1 MKSLNL
7 FSFAKRIIL
16 PFVLAIFVNVIFS
29 FIFLGGW
36 LNGATLASTPVAI
49 LIFGIFLLLFPAAYV
64 WMIRSYTF
72 DRGIEFLYKNAN
84 PVTGKVIDK
93 VVSSIVLGK
102 KTIDESPAVVGNA
115 LNGAADFV
123 KNLDD
128 PLPKSF
134 KSVLTMLLDR
144 APIISTL
151 RDIQATTEFTP
162 QNLPMIQT
170 EVKASV
176 NNYVENELLGNS
188 NIFVWILAIVNILAM
203 AAAWYFFA

>member
-1 MKSLNL
+1 MNL
-7 FSFAKRIIL
+7 FGFAKRIVL
-16 PFVLAIFVNVIFS
+16 PFALAIIINIIFS
-29 FIFLGGW
+29 FVFLGGW
-36 LNGATLASTPVAI
+36 LNGATLSSTPISLMIFAAF
-49 LIFGIFLLLFPAAYV
+49 LILFPAAYA
-64 WMIRSYTF
+64 WLIKSYTF

-102 KTIDESPAVVGNA
+102 QTIDDSPEVVGNA

-123 KNLDD
+123 KSLDD

-134 KSVLTMLLDR
+134 KKVLTRLLDR

-151 RDIQATTEFTP
+151 RDIQSTTEFTP
-162 QNLPMIQT
+162 ENLPSIQT
-170 EVKASV
+170 EVKTSV

-188 NIFVWILAIVNILAM
+188 SIWVWLLVIVNILSIAG
-203 AAAWYFFA
+203 AWYYFA

>member
-1 MKSLNL
+1 MKSMNL
-7 FSFAKRIIL
+7 FGFAKRIIL
-16 PFVLAIFVNVIFS
+16 PFVIAIIINIIFS

-49 LIFGIFLLLFPAAYV
+49 LIFGTFLALFPAAYV
-64 WMIRSYTF
+64 WLIKSYSF
-72 DRGIEFLYKNAN
+72 DRGIEYLYKNAN
-84 PVTGKVIDK
+84 PVTSKAIDK

-102 KTIDESPAVVGNA
+102 QTLDDSPAVVGNA
-115 LNGAADFV
+115 LNGAAEFV

-134 KSVLTMLLDR
+134 KRILTRLLDR

-151 RDIQATTEFTP
+151 RDIQETTEFTP
-162 QNLPMIQT
+162 ENLLMIQS

-188 NIFVWILAIVNILAM
+188 NILVWLLALVNIVAIVG
-203 AAAWYFFA
+203 AWIYFA

>member
-16 PFVLAIFVNVIFS
+16 PFVLAIFINVIFS

>member
-1 MKSLNL
+1 MNL
-7 FSFAKRIIL
+7 FGFAKKIIL
-16 PFVLAIFVNVIFS
+16 PFAFAIIVNIIFS
-29 FIFLGGW
+29 FVFLGGW
-36 LNGATLASTPVAI
+36 LNGATLASTPI
-49 LIFGIFLLLFPAAYV
+49 SLLIFGAFLVLFPAAYA
-64 WMIRSYTF
+64 WLMKSYTF

-102 KTIDESPAVVGNA
+102 QTIDDSPAVVGNA
-115 LNGAADFV
+115 LTGAADFV
-123 KNLDD
+123 KKLDD

-134 KSVLTMLLDR
+134 KRVLTMLLDR

-151 RDIQATTEFTP
+151 RNIQTTTEFTP
-162 QNLPMIQT
+162 QNLPSIQT

-188 NIFVWILAIVNILAM
+188 NIWVWLLVIINVLAM
-203 AAAWYFFA
+203 VGAWYYFA

>member
-1 MKSLNL
+1 MKSINL
-7 FSFAKRIIL
+7 FGFAKRIVL
-16 PFVLAIFVNVIFS
+16 PFALAIFVNVVFS
-29 FIFLGGW
+29 FVFLGGW
-36 LNGATLASTPVAI
+36 LNGATLANTPIAI
-49 LIFGIFLLLFPAAYV
+49 LIFGIFLFVFPAAYA
-64 WMIRSYTF
+64 WTLKSYTF

-102 KTIDESPAVVGNA
+102 QTIDESPAVVGNA
-115 LNGAADFV
+115 INGAADFV
-123 KNLDD
+123 KKLDD

-134 KSVLTMLLDR
+134 KRILTILLDR

-151 RDIQATTEFTP
+151 RDIQVTTEFTP
-162 QNLPMIQT
+162 QNLPLIQT

-188 NIFVWILAIVNILAM
+188 NIWVWLLVIINVLAM
-203 AAAWYFFA
+203 ASAWYYFA

>member
-1 MKSLNL
+1 MNL

-16 PFVLAIFVNVIFS
+16 PFALAIFINVIFS
-29 FIFLGGW
+29 FVFLGGW
-36 LNGATLASTPVAI
+36 LNGATLASTPVA
-49 LIFGIFLLLFPAAYV
+49 LMIFVGFLVLFPAAYA
-64 WMIRSYTF
+64 WLIKSYTF

-102 KTIDESPAVVGNA
+102 QTIDESPAVVGNA
-115 LNGAADFV
+115 INGAADFV
-123 KNLDD
+123 KKLDD

-134 KSVLTMLLDR
+134 KRILTMLLDR

-151 RDIQATTEFTP
+151 RDIQTTTEFTP
-162 QNLPMIQT
+162 QNLPSIQT

-188 NIFVWILAIVNILAM
+188 NIWVWLLVIVNVLAIAG
-203 AAAWYFFA
+203 AWYYFA

>member
-1 MKSLNL
+1 MNL
-7 FSFAKRIIL
+7 FGFAKKIIL
-16 PFVLAIFVNVIFS
+16 PFALAIIINIIFS
-29 FIFLGGW
+29 FVFLGGW
-36 LNGATLASTPVAI
+36 LNGATLSSTPI
-49 LIFGIFLLLFPAAYV
+49 SLMIFAAFLVLFPAAYA
-64 WMIRSYTF
+64 WLIKSYTF

-102 KTIDESPAVVGNA
+102 QTIDDSPAVVGNA

-123 KNLDD
+123 KKLDD

-134 KSVLTMLLDR
+134 KKVLTMLLDR

-151 RDIQATTEFTP
+151 RDIQTTTEFTP
-162 QNLPMIQT
+162 ENLPSIQT

-176 NNYVENELLGNS
+176 NNYVKNELLGNS
-188 NIFVWILAIVNILAM
+188 SIWVWLLVIVNILSIAG
-203 AAAWYFFA
+203 AWYYFA